1 MYIKSMTI
9 YFYGCQG
16 CGTLGARIR
25 AVKKLHPDVV
35 LKNIKY
41 SEENRLEYETAITL
55 NKPEIPELDPI
66 VVDGSKVTELKLWKP

>member
-1 MYIKSMTI
+1 MTI
-9 YFYGCQG
+9 YFYGCN

-41 SEENRLEYETAITL
+41 SEEDRLEYEAALAL
-55 NKPEIPELDPI
+55 NNSQLPELEPI
-66 VVDGSKVTELKLWKP
+66 IVEGSKVTRLKSWK